1 MASINLA
8 YIGGGSTRAPGT
20 VASYLLQ
27 ADAFRGSTI
36 TLIDQRSDKLELVK
50 RLAERMA
57 AARGA
62 DICIRTTTN
71 LEAGLTDADAVLSSF
86 RPGGF
91 EMRHL
96 DESIPLK
103 YGVIGQ
109 ETQGPGGFFM
119 ALRSIR
125 VIKEVTALMAK
136 VAPNATLFNYTNP
149 VNIVA
154 QAVSDYSDV
163 PVVSLCEG
171 PIVFPREIV
180 ERVGLDPDKLEAT
193 MIGLNHA
200 CWSVKHLY
208 EGEDVLP
215 LLAARL
221 EMLRSGGS
229 DAETLRRLE
238 LAVAMDAL
246 PASYMNYY
254 YYRDEVLK
262 ELQAKPTTRAQ
273 DIMANV
279 EDYWQHY
286 AEQAEQDNPI
296 LEPERSRGGIFELE
310 LAVDVM
316 DSFFNDK
323 EEAWTLNVPNQGA
336 IADMPPERIVE
347 VPCVV
352 GRDEI
357 TSLVSGSLPAPV
369 RGLVGALGEYQQL
382 AAKAAWEENRHVALQ
397 ALASN
402 PLIPSLPVARALYA
416 EMSAAQADYLPRGLR

>member
-36 TLIDQRSDKLELVK
+36 TLIDQRPDTLELVK

-62 DICIRTTTN
+62 DICIRTTTD

-119 ALRSIR
+119 ALRSIQ

-136 VAPNATLFNYTNP
+136 VAPNAVLFNYTNP

-180 ERVGLDPDKLEAT
+180 QRVGLNPDKLEAT

-200 CWSVKHLY
+200 CWSVEHLY
-208 EGEDVLP
+208 EGEDVFP
-215 LLAARL
+215 LLKARL
-221 EMLRSGGS
+221 EV
-229 DAETLRRLE
+229 LRR
-238 LAVAMDAL
+238 DAG
-246 PASYMNYY
+246 
-254 YYRDEVLK
+254 DTE
-262 ELQAKPTTRAQ
+262 TRC
-273 DIMANV
+273 
-279 EDYWQHY
+279 
-286 AEQAEQDNPI
+286 
-296 LEPERSRGGIFELE
+296 
-310 LAVDVM
+310 DVW
-316 DSFFNDK
+316 S
-323 EEAWTLNVPNQGA
+323 
-336 IADMPPERIVE
+336 
-347 VPCVV
+347 
-352 GRDEI
+352 
-357 TSLVSGSLPAPV
+357 
-369 RGLVGALGEYQQL
+369 
-382 AAKAAWEENRHVALQ
+382 
-397 ALASN
+397 
-402 PLIPSLPVARALYA
+402 
-416 EMSAAQADYLPRGLR
+416 